1 MSQIELYQSVLSKLG
16 QLPFQELAELDT
28 YLSVR
33 LRRKPTQSQRA
44 KTAQSNVSKVA
55 GAWKD
60 WDNADFE
67 DFLRVLRQTR
77 EEMFADR
84 TFQL

>member
-16 QLPFQELAELDT
+16 QLPFQDLAELDA
-28 YLSVR
+28 YLSLR
-33 LRRKPTQSQRA
+33 LRQKPVQKRA
-44 KTAQSNVSKVA
+44 KSAQSNVSKVA

-67 DFLRVLRQTR
+67 DFLRVLQQTR
-77 EEMFADR
+77 QEMFADR

>member
-16 QLPFQELAELDT
+16 QLPVQELVELDA
-28 YLSVR
+28 YLSLR
-33 LRRKPTQSQRA
+33 LRRKPLKEST
-44 KTAQSNVSKVA
+44 KTTQSNVSKVA

-60 WDNADFE
+60 WNNADFE
-67 DFLRVLRQTR
+67 DFLGVLRQSR

-84 TFQL
+84 GFQV

>member
-16 QLPFQELAELDT
+16 QLPVQELVELDA

-33 LRRKPTQSQRA
+33 LKREPMKKSA
-44 KTAQSNVSKVA
+44 KTAQSNVSRVA

-60 WDNADFE
+60 WNNADFE
-67 DFLRVLRQTR
+67 DFLGVLRQSR

-84 TFQL
+84 AFQV